1 MTACFLPWESGR
13 TRLTERSG
21 VIIQSV
27 NYIEGMIM
35 TKQETFPRPTL
46 TAGDSIS
53 GFNILRV
60 VPIEA
65 MRLTAYEMEHV
76 KTGAKV
82 LHLHAFDRENLYAI
96 GFRTPPEDST
106 GLPHIL
112 EHSVLAG
119 SEKYPLKD
127 AFKELMRSTMQ
138 TFINAF
144 TYPDKT
150 LYPVASQIK
159 TDFYN
164 LARVYT
170 DLVLHPRLLRETFL
184 QEGHH
189 LEFSTPGDP
198 ASDLVISGIVYN
210 EMKGAYS
217 SPDSLMYKDIQENL
231 YPDTVY
237 ALDSGGD
244 PEVIPSLTY
253 EQFKD
258 FHRKYYSPTNA
269 RFFIYG
275 DIPTVEHLEFLEEML
290 SGFDRVD
297 VDSSI
302 KSQPSFA
309 KPRRVRGTYPVE
321 EGESLARKTMVNVA
335 WMLAENKDFETALL
349 LEIISGLL
357 VGSAASPLR
366 RALIDSGLGEDMS
379 PVSGIESDLRQLMF
393 CAGLRNAKSEDV
405 DSIEKLIDET
415 LQKIVADGFDPE
427 LVEGILHQVEF
438 HGKEI
443 SRGSYPYGITLMGNV
458 FQTWLYDGDPLI
470 GLDFS
475 RAIDEIRRRQ
485 ADNPEIFQQMTQ
497 KWLLDN
503 PHRLLAVMEPDPD
516 FSRKNDEKLKT
527 KMANLKAGFSA
538 EQLQQ
543 IDEQAARLKVFQ
555 SATDSPASAATLPKL
570 KLDDIPREV
579 ETIPTVETT
588 LLSVPALTHD
598 LFTNGIA
605 YIDLAFDIAHVP
617 EDLQP
622 YLPLL
627 GKIMSGMGAARYT
640 YDEMAKRIALTMGGF
655 GYDLS
660 AGFTAD
666 AAGTWQKMI
675 FSFKALY
682 RNVPQAIDTVRDILC
697 AGDLDQEARM
707 RDLIAERKNNLQSSI
722 VPSGHVFAKRAAG
735 AGLTLP
741 AYRDEQ
747 WHGRTQLRF
756 VQGQAGDFDASRETL
771 RRKLDEL
778 KQMIFTRENLVV
790 NITADEAGIKLIR
803 DRLGRLL
810 SELAPGQRTDKAGR
824 PALAPVYA
832 GIAVPTQ
839 VSYVARAMTAP
850 AYNDPSS
857 PLLMLASRE
866 LSNSYLYKYIR
877 VQGGAYGGMSSF
889 DATLGLF
896 AFLSYRDPHIT
907 ETLNVFQDAQTFYSQ
922 NAMTADDME
931 KAVISTLGALD
942 KPLDPSGR
950 GYVAMIRH
958 FAGATDEMRQT
969 FRDRI
974 FAATPGQVKTAL
986 AGYFAVAAGAKA
998 VAVYAAQE
1006 KLEDANK
1013 QLAEPLNLEKLSET

>member
-1 MTACFLPWESGR
+1 MTSSNVPE
-13 TRLTERSG
+13 
-21 VIIQSV
+21 
-27 NYIEGMIM
+27 
-35 TKQETFPRPTL
+35 PTL
-46 TAGDSIS
+46 QAGDLFT
-53 GFNILRV
+53 GFKVLRV
-60 VPIEA
+60 EAIPA
-65 MRLTAYEMEHV
+65 MRLTAYEMEHLQ
-76 KTGAKV
+76 TGAKV

-96 GFRTPPEDST
+96 GFRTPPADST

-150 LYPVASQIK
+150 VYPVASQIK
-159 TDFYN
+159 ADFFN

-170 DLVLHPRLLRETFL
+170 DLVLHPRMLRETFL

-189 LEFSTPGDP
+189 LEFAAPGDLT
-198 ASDLVISGIVYN
+198 SDLIISGIVYN

-231 YPDTVY
+231 YPDTIY

-244 PEVIPSLTY
+244 PEVIPTLTY
-253 EQFKD
+253 EQFRD

-269 RFFIYG
+269 RFFLYG
-275 DIPTVEHLEFLEEML
+275 DIPTAEHLKFLSEML
-290 SGFDRVD
+290 AGFDRVD

-302 KSQPSFA
+302 KSQPFFTA
-309 KPRRVRGTYPVE
+309 PRRVSGFYPVDIDE
-321 EGESLARKTMVNVA
+321 PLTGKAIVNVA
-335 WMLAENKDFETALL
+335 WMLAENKDFETALM

-357 VGSAASPLR
+357 VGSAAAPLR
-366 RALIDSGLGEDMS
+366 QALIDSGLGEDMS
-379 PVSGIESDLRQLMF
+379 PVSGMESDLKQLLF
-393 CAGLRNAKSEDV
+393 CAGLRNVQSADIPKV
-405 DSIEKLIDET
+405 EKLIDDT
-415 LQKIVADGFDPE
+415 LQKIVSEGFDRE

-475 RAIDEIRRRQ
+475 RMIESIRKRWTDDPQ
-485 ADNPEIFQQMTQ
+485 VFQKMIQ
-497 KWLLDN
+497 KWLVDN

-516 FSRKNDEKLKT
+516 FSQKNDAKLKR
-527 KMANLKAGFSA
+527 KMAALKEGFSK
-538 EQLQQ
+538 EQLRQ
-543 IDEQAARLKVFQ
+543 IDEQAARLKAFQ
-555 SATDSPASAATLPKL
+555 SDTDSPEAAASLPKL
-570 KLDDIPREV
+570 QLADIPGEV
-579 ETIPTVETT
+579 ETIPTVYKS
-588 LLSVPALTHD
+588 LQSVPVLTHD

-605 YIDLAFDIAHVP
+605 YVDLAFDIAHVP
-617 EDLQP
+617 EDLQL

-627 GKIMSGMGAARYT
+627 GKIMTGMGAAGLT
-640 YDEMAKRIALTMGGF
+640 YDEMSKRIALNMGGF

-660 AGFTAD
+660 AGFSAD
-666 AAGTWQKMI
+666 ATDTWQKMI

-682 RNVPQAIDTVRDILC
+682 RTIPDAFDTVYDILC
-697 AGDLDQEARM
+697 EGDLEQEARM
-707 RDLIAERKNNLQSSI
+707 RDLLAERKNNLQSSI

-756 VQGQAGDFDASRETL
+756 VQQQSGDFDVSGQNLREKLAQLKAIIFHKNNLTINVTAGADGLTL
-771 RRKLDEL
+771 VETH
-778 KQMIFTRENLVV
+778 I
-790 NITADEAGIKLIR
+790 
-803 DRLGRLL
+803 DRL
-810 SELAPGQRTDKAGR
+810 LAKLPSGQRADRSAKPPLT
-824 PALAPVYA
+824 PVYA

-857 PLLMLASRE
+857 ALLMLAARE

-889 DATLGLF
+889 
-896 AFLSYRDPHIT
+896 
-907 ETLNVFQDAQTFYSQ
+907 
-922 NAMTADDME
+922 
-931 KAVISTLGALD
+931 
-942 KPLDPSGR
+942 
-950 GYVAMIRH
+950 
-958 FAGATDEMRQT
+958 
-969 FRDRI
+969 
-974 FAATPGQVKTAL
+974 
-986 AGYFAVAAGAKA
+986 
-998 VAVYAAQE
+998 
-1006 KLEDANK
+1006 
-1013 QLAEPLNLEKLSET
+1013 